1 MTSLQTQIEDVE
13 SKIFLLLEGKGELS
27 KKEELLIKSLE
38 AKAARLGDLRLA
50 EAQRGVVLIV
60 SSYFLC

>member
-38 AKAARLGDLRLA
+38 AKAAGLRDLRLA